1 MKVQVTSIREKVG
14 KYGNSLMFNLWFPEI
29 EFLSCGWRLSKG
41 AILSPSYQVGANYQS
56 TFFIGAETQEAIY
69 EAVGNIDS
77 AKFPNVEPLLEFS
90 DAVYSWAVNPD
101 ILRRK
106 APEALKPREVARSV
120 SDPAEPPSSESV
132 VMPGYHDAA
141 GRFHYGVKS

>member
-1 MKVQVTSIREKVG
+1 MKVQVTSIREKIG

-77 AKFPNVEPLLEFS
+77 AQFSKIEPLLEFS
-90 DAVYSWAVNPD
+90 DAVYSWAVNPE

-106 APEALKPREVARSV
+106 APEALKPREVRPV
-120 SDPAEPPSSESV
+120 PSSTQPLSSDSV
-132 VMPGYHDAA
+132 VMPGYHDAD
-141 GRFHYGVKS
+141 GRFHYRVKS